1 MRFSLLLLPLLFF
14 GLIIVSC
21 KSPDGGSDSSD
32 NSTTWSGTQQLG
44 TSSGEVGYGVTV
56 DSSGNIYVTGR
67 TGGALDSIANSGSS
81 DIFLVKYDSTGEKLW
96 TKLLGTSSDDY
107 GFGVTV
113 DSSDNIYVTGYTA
126 GGLDNN
132 SNSGSL
138 DIFLVKFNS
147 DGVKQ

>member
-1 MRFSLLLLPLLFF
+1 MISSR
-14 GLIIVSC
+14 
-21 KSPDGGSDSSD
+21 DSSEMLILW
-32 NSTTWSGTQQLG
+32 NTSKQWTKLLG
-44 TSSGEVGYGVTV
+44 TSSDEDGNGVTV

-81 DIFLVKYDSTGEKLW
+81 DIFLVKYDSTGEKQW

-126 GGLDNN
+126 GGLDNY

>member
-1 MRFSLLLLPLLFF
+1 MISSR
-14 GLIIVSC
+14 
-21 KSPDGGSDSSD
+21 DSSEMLILW
-32 NSTTWSGTQQLG
+32 N
-44 TSSGEVGYGVTV
+44 TS
-56 DSSGNIYVTGR
+56 
-67 TGGALDSIANSGSS
+67 
-81 DIFLVKYDSTGEKLW
+81 KQW

-147 DGVKQ
+147 DGVKQLIIKHQ

>member
-1 MRFSLLLLPLLFF
+1 MISSR
-14 GLIIVSC
+14 
-21 KSPDGGSDSSD
+21 DSSEMLILW
-32 NSTTWSGTQQLG
+32 NTSKQWTKLLG
-44 TSSGEVGYGVTV
+44 TSSDEDGNGVTV

-67 TGGALDSIANSGSS
+67 TGGALASIANSGSS
-81 DIFLVKYDSTGEKLW
+81 DIFLVKYDSTGETQW

-113 DSSDNIYVTGYTA
+113 DSSDNIYMTGYTA

>member
-1 MRFSLLLLPLLFF
+1 M
-14 GLIIVSC
+14 LILWNTS
-21 KSPDGGSDSSD
+21 KQW
-32 NSTTWSGTQQLG
+32 TKLLG
-44 TSSGEVGYGVTV
+44 TSSDEDGNGVTV

-81 DIFLVKYDSTGEKLW
+81 DIFLVKYDSTGEKQW

-107 GFGVTV
+107 GFGMTV

>member
-1 MRFSLLLLPLLFF
+1 M
-14 GLIIVSC
+14 LILWNTS
-21 KSPDGGSDSSD
+21 KQW
-32 NSTTWSGTQQLG
+32 TKLLG
-44 TSSGEVGYGVTV
+44 TSSDEDGNGVTV

-81 DIFLVKYDSTGEKLW
+81 DIFLVKYDSTGEKPW

>member
-1 MRFSLLLLPLLFF
+1 
-14 GLIIVSC
+14 
-21 KSPDGGSDSSD
+21 
-32 NSTTWSGTQQLG
+32 LG
-44 TSSGEVGYGVTV
+44 TSSDEDGNGVTV

-81 DIFLVKYDSTGEKLW
+81 DIFLVKYDSTGEKQW

>member
-1 MRFSLLLLPLLFF
+1 MISSR
-14 GLIIVSC
+14 
-21 KSPDGGSDSSD
+21 DSSEMLILW
-32 NSTTWSGTQQLG
+32 NTSKQWTKLLG
-44 TSSGEVGYGVTV
+44 TSSDEDGNGVTV

-81 DIFLVKYDSTGEKLW
+81 DIFLVKYDSTGEKQW

-138 DIFLVKFNS
+138 DIFLVKLNS

>member
-1 MRFSLLLLPLLFF
+1 MISSR
-14 GLIIVSC
+14 
-21 KSPDGGSDSSD
+21 DSSEMLILW
-32 NSTTWSGTQQLG
+32 NTSKLWTKLLG
-44 TSSGEVGYGVTV
+44 TSSDEDGNGVTV

>member
-1 MRFSLLLLPLLFF
+1 M
-14 GLIIVSC
+14 LILWNTS
-21 KSPDGGSDSSD
+21 KQW
-32 NSTTWSGTQQLG
+32 TKLLG
-44 TSSGEVGYGVTV
+44 TSSDEDGNGVTV

-81 DIFLVKYDSTGEKLW
+81 DIFLVKYDSTGEKQW
-96 TKLLGTSSDDY
+96 TKLLGTSSNDY

-138 DIFLVKFNS
+138 DIFLVKLNS

>member
-1 MRFSLLLLPLLFF
+1 MISSR
-14 GLIIVSC
+14 
-21 KSPDGGSDSSD
+21 DSSEMLILW
-32 NSTTWSGTQQLG
+32 NTSKQWTKLLG
-44 TSSGEVGYGVTV
+44 TSSDEDGNGVTV

-81 DIFLVKYDSTGEKLW
+81 DIFLVKYDSTGEKQW

>member
-1 MRFSLLLLPLLFF
+1 M
-14 GLIIVSC
+14 LILWNTS
-21 KSPDGGSDSSD
+21 KQW
-32 NSTTWSGTQQLG
+32 TKLLG
-44 TSSGEVGYGVTV
+44 TSSDEDGNGVTV

-81 DIFLVKYDSTGEKLW
+81 DIFLVKYDSTGEKQW

>member
-1 MRFSLLLLPLLFF
+1 MISSR
-14 GLIIVSC
+14 
-21 KSPDGGSDSSD
+21 DSSEMLILW
-32 NSTTWSGTQQLG
+32 NTSKQWTKLLG
-44 TSSGEVGYGVTV
+44 TSSDEDGNGVTV

-81 DIFLVKYDSTGEKLW
+81 DIFLVKYDSTEEKLR

>member
-1 MRFSLLLLPLLFF
+1 MISSR
-14 GLIIVSC
+14 
-21 KSPDGGSDSSD
+21 DSSEMLILW
-32 NSTTWSGTQQLG
+32 NTSKQWTKLLG
-44 TSSGEVGYGVTV
+44 TSSDEDGNGVTV

-81 DIFLVKYDSTGEKLW
+81 DIFLVKYDSTGKKQW

>member
-1 MRFSLLLLPLLFF
+1 M
-14 GLIIVSC
+14 
-21 KSPDGGSDSSD
+21 
-32 NSTTWSGTQQLG
+32 
-44 TSSGEVGYGVTV
+44 
-56 DSSGNIYVTGR
+56 TGR

-96 TKLLGTSSDDY
+96 TNLLGTSSDDY